1 MHFVTG
7 LRKGKDCSFGAEF
20 DNQIRDLLLC
30 KCKSDYVNHKLFEE
44 RQELTLTWMLE
55 LSEQCERAEHQIS
68 YLSESKQGP
77 EDVNKKPGRPNGKQK
92 SKGNKQE
99 KHCYSC
105 GSSGHLGGDP
115 NCPARGQTC
124 RKCVGKVHFSSVCK
138 TKLKKIGVKQV
149 QEESH
154 ANVDQV
160 DLLLSESV
168 MKYTQICLSC
178 LWVG

>member
-1 MHFVTG
+1 
-7 LRKGKDCSFGAEF
+7 
-20 DNQIRDLLLC
+20 
-30 KCKSDYVNHKLFEE
+30 
-44 RQELTLTWMLE
+44 MLE

-124 RKCVGKVHFSSVCK
+124 RKCK
-138 TKLKKIGVKQV
+138 
-149 QEESH
+149 
-154 ANVDQV
+154 
-160 DLLLSESV
+160 
-168 MKYTQICLSC
+168 
-178 LWVG
+178 

>member
-1 MHFVTG
+1 MQFWCR
-7 LRKGKDCSFGAEF
+7 LQQSDRSDCA
-20 DNQIRDLLLC
+20 
-30 KCKSDYVNHKLFEE
+30 
-44 RQELTLTWMLE
+44 
-55 LSEQCERAEHQIS
+55 EQCERVEHQIS
-68 YLSESKQGP
+68 YLCVSKQGP
-77 EDVNKKPGRPNGKQK
+77 EDVNRVYKKPGRPNGKQK

-138 TKLKKIGVKQV
+138 TKLKKLGVKQV